1 MKLKKISS
9 PLKLLSQSQPNFAE
23 MILRWSP
30 FKIVSVSAVLYPR
43 WPPLLK
49 IEISSNSQNCS
60 ILSQK
65 VLKFELYK
73 HNDELFNI
81 YYGIF
86 LWTLNFYRF
95 WPIMQIRKKGGMK
108 LKKSSP
114 LKLLSQSQPNFAEM
128 ILRWSPFKI
137 VSVSAVLHP
146 RWPPLLKIEISSNAQ
161 NCSIFSQKVPKFELF
176 KHNDELFN
184 IYYGIFYEL
193 WTFTDFD
200 RLWNLKKRGDEIK
213 KKSSPLKLLSQF
225 QPNFAEMILRWSP
238 FKIVSVSAVLY
249 PRWPP
254 LLKIEISSNGQNC
267 SILSQ
272 KVPKF
277 ELYKHND
284 ELFNI
289 YYGIFYE
296 LWNFADFDRLCK
308 LEKRGDEI
316 KKNIFSSETTE
327 PISAKLCWNDP

>member
-1 MKLKKISS
+1 
-9 PLKLLSQSQPNFAE
+9 

-30 FKIVSVSAVLYPR
+30 FKVVSVSAVLYPR

-49 IEISSNSQNCS
+49 IEISSNGQNCS

-65 VLKFELYK
+65 VHKFELYE

-86 LWTLNFYRF
+86 FELWTFADFDRLCKVEKRGDE
-95 WPIMQIRKKGGMK
+95 IKKK
-108 LKKSSP
+108 TSP
-114 LKLLSQSQPNFAEM
+114 LKLLSQS
-128 ILRWSPFKI
+128 
-137 VSVSAVLHP
+137 
-146 RWPPLLKIEISSNAQ
+146 
-161 NCSIFSQKVPKFELF
+161 
-176 KHNDELFN
+176 
-184 IYYGIFYEL
+184 
-193 WTFTDFD
+193 
-200 RLWNLKKRGDEIK
+200 
-213 KKSSPLKLLSQF
+213 

-289 YYGIFYE
+289 YYGIF
-296 LWNFADFDRLCK
+296 LWTLNFCRFWPIMQIR
-308 LEKRGDEI
+308 
-316 KKNIFSSETTE
+316 KKGGWNYKKIFSSETTE
-327 PISAKLCWNDP
+327 PISTKLCWKNP